1 MLTRRS
7 GPTAPASGR
16 YTRGGVKTAAPE
28 TIESLEGRAP
38 APRRAQRGVIGAAGG
53 LLLVGP
59 LWLAPRYGF
68 RQGALLLVGAAL
80 GLALYHA
87 AFGFTAAFRAVVAR
101 GDGRGLRAQ
110 MLMLALATVLFAPL
124 LAAGQAFGV
133 GLGGAVAPAGL
144 PVLVGA
150 FVFAIGMQLAGGCA
164 SGTLFH
170 LGSGTTSMVLTLAA
184 FIGGSLLATFH
195 DGFWAAAPS
204 LGAVSL
210 ADWLGW
216 PGAVTV
222 QLAAFGAV
230 VVGTRALE
238 RRRSGRRPAGPP
250 PPGGW
255 QRVLRGPW
263 PLLAGAVALAAL
275 NALTLVLAGHPW
287 VITWAFTL
295 WGGKTL
301 MLLGWDLSEVPFWRA
316 DFPRAALAAPVLAD
330 VTSVMDLGIVLGA
343 CLGAG
348 LAGRFAP
355 ARRVPP
361 RVVAASLAGGLLL
374 GYGSRIAF
382 GCNIGAYFSG
392 IASTSLHGWLWGA
405 AALIGTPV
413 GVRLRRLFALGAD
426 RPE

>member
-1 MLTRRS
+1 
-7 GPTAPASGR
+7 
-16 YTRGGVKTAAPE
+16 VKTAASE
-28 TIESLEGRAP
+28 AIESRDGP
-38 APRRAQRGVIGAAGG
+38 APPPRRVQLRVVGAAGG
-53 LLLVGP
+53 LLVAGP
-59 LWLAPRYGF
+59 LWLASRYGL
-68 RQGALLLVGAAL
+68 RQGVLLLVGAAL
-80 GLALYHA
+80 GLVLYHA
-87 AFGFTAAFRAVVAR
+87 AFGFTAAFRAVVSR

-110 MLMLALATVLFAPL
+110 MAMLALATILFAPL
-124 LAAGQAFGV
+124 LAAGEAFGV
-133 GLGGAVAPAGL
+133 SLAGAVAPAGL
-144 PVLVGA
+144 SVLVGA
-150 FVFAIGMQLAGGCA
+150 FVFAIGMQLGGGCA

-170 LGSGTTSMVLTLAA
+170 LGSGTTSMALTLAG
-184 FIGGSLLATFH
+184 FIGGSVLATFH
-195 DGFWAAAPS
+195 GDFWAAAPS

-222 QLAAFGAV
+222 QLSAFAAV

-238 RRRSGRRPAGPP
+238 RRRPVRRPAGAPP
-250 PPGGW
+250 SGGW
-255 QRVLRGPW
+255 RRVLCGPW
-263 PLLAGAVALAAL
+263 PLLAGAVALAVL

-301 MLLGWDLSEVPFWRA
+301 ALLGWDLSTVPFWSTG
-316 DFPRAALAAPVLAD
+316 FPQAALAAPVLAD

-348 LAGRFAP
+348 LAGRFAS

-361 RVVAASLAGGLLL
+361 RGVAASLAGGLLL

-405 AALIGTPV
+405 AALLGTPV
-413 GVRLRRLFALGAD
+413 GVRLRRRFALGAD